1 MKIIEPCCAQR
12 HVKELR
18 SAIKNGGTV
27 EFMGYG
33 DMSLTELLPALMT
46 RYSETEMLIAAPSI
60 PDQAAEAIARCMGR
74 QWSRADGQGK
84 LDVVSHLT
92 IIADLSPEKSPAASG
107 WLEDNPFGGR
117 LTLVGKEQ
125 EDTVILLPDLAI
137 TGPVNLRYG
146 HEFTATATTIPGEV
160 KALWEKYAKPA
171 VPEEPEAAEAPGPA
185 GDAKASVE
193 QEAKESAADAE
204 PRRRNGRKAKDAP
217 AEPADA
223 TAPADPPEPSEDPV
237 L

>member
-12 HVKELR
+12 HVKDLR
-18 SAIKNGGTV
+18 SAIKDGGSV

-46 RYSETEMLIAAPSI
+46 RYSETDMLIAAPSL

-92 IIADLSPEKSPAASG
+92 IIADLSAEKSPKASL
-107 WLEDNPFGGR
+107 WLKDNPFGDR
-117 LTLVGKEQ
+117 LTLIGREQ
-125 EDTVILLPDLAI
+125 EDTVILLPDFAI
-137 TGPVNLRYG
+137 DGPVNMRYG
-146 HEFTATATTIPGEV
+146 HEFTATATTRPDEV
-160 KALWEKYAKPA
+160 KALWEKYAGPA
-171 VPEEPEAAEAPGPA
+171 VAEKPEAAEAPEAPEET
-185 GDAKASVE
+185 KAPE
-193 QEAKESAADAE
+193 PAADAE
-204 PRRRNGRKAKDAP
+204 PKRRNSRKAKEVQ
-217 AEPADA
+217 AEPAEDA
-223 TAPADPPEPSEDPV
+223 GA

>member
-27 EFMGYG
+27 EFMGHG

-46 RYSETEMLIAAPSI
+46 RYSETDMLIAAPSL

-74 QWSRADGQGK
+74 QWSRADGLGK

-92 IIADLSPEKSPAASG
+92 IIADLSPEKSPVASQ
-107 WLEDNPFGGR
+107 WLKDNPFSDR
-117 LTLVGKEQ
+117 LTLVDKEQ

-146 HEFTATATTIPGEV
+146 YEFTATATTIPGEV

-171 VPEEPEAAEAPGPA
+171 VPEGPEAAEAPGPA
-185 GDAKASVE
+185 EDAKASVE
-193 QEAKESAADAE
+193 QEAKEHDAE
-204 PRRRNGRKAKDAP
+204 PEQKRRNGRKAKDAT
-217 AEPADA
+217 AEPAD
-223 TAPADPPEPSEDPV
+223 PSEPSEEPV